1 MRQLTALPLPD
12 SAGIVCDRLWTGQ
25 LKMLCMSQ
33 HGARAS
39 GVEVFPTKTRHAL
52 LMTGERNAAQV
63 HQARAEA
70 RAEAEAAAEQRSAA
84 TLEQQRVELVKQARS
99 LSCTRG
105 ARLHRL
111 SPLHG
116 ERVCD

>member
-1 MRQLTALPLPD
+1 MPVRQLTALPLPD

-70 RAEAEAAAEQRSAA
+70 EAAAEQRSAA